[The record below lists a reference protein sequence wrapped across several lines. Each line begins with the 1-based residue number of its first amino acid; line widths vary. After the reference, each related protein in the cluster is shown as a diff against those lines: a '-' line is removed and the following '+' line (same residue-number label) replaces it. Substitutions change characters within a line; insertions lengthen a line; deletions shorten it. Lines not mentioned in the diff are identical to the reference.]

1 MQAYRTALFLAYGPL
16 NFSQQAYVKHAEKFR
31 EADVGHNLAGQHL
44 IVTGGNAGIGKA
56 GATVYLVCRSKERGE
71 VAVADIVAKTGNKDV
86 HLELCDLSS
95 LQQVKDFACKYDT
108 SGKPLHVLVNN
119 AGIMELEKKQ
129 SAEGLELNF
138 ATNVMGVFAMT
149 ECLLPALQRAAPDA
163 KVISVATGGILT
175 EQLDLDLQMEHVKKF
190 VGTQAYARNKRVQ
203 VPAGGCHPGA
213 IRDIAG
219 QLQVAVTEKWGELY
233 KDKGV
238 GFYSM
243 HPGWVDTATLSQ
255 SMPGFYKT
263 FKSRLRTPDQGA
275 DTVMWLAMQPNAA
288 LTQGGFYFDRAESF
302 KHFSSAGTKYTKG
315 DVDKLYLMLRSFAG
329 LQSAAN

>member
-16 NFSQQAYVKHAEKFR
+16 NFSQQAYLKHAEKFR
-31 EADVGHNLAGQHL
+31 EADVDHNLAGRHV

-119 AGIMELEKKQ
+119 AGIMESEKKQ

-175 EQLDLDLQMEHVKKF
+175 EQLDLDLQMEQVKKF
-190 VGTQAYARNKRVQ
+190 DGTQAYARNKRV
-203 VPAGGCHPGA
+203 
-213 IRDIAG
+213 
-219 QLQVAVTEKWGELY
+219 QVAVTEKWGELY
-233 KDKGV
+233 KDTGV

-275 DTVMWLAMQPNAA
+275 DTVMWLAMQPNSA

-302 KHFSSAGTKYTKG
+302 KHFSGAGTKYSKG
-315 DVDKLYLMLRSFAG
+315 DVDRLYLMLRSFAG
-329 LQSAAN
+329 LQSAAK